1 MLSRFTRM
9 SSLGAHLISGCTAL
23 REPTTAPKPV
33 TPKVESSGRSGSFI
47 AAKENSYGCSPDPF
61 LWHDHENFL
70 AELLELDHWKND
82 LSPPTSR
89 SSPERQNFT
98 TDDSA
103 EWSSILHS
111 MEWIDKFEALDIP
124 KIDSDYSSDYPE
136 STSLDDACDF
146 LEKSAS
152 LIDWKAWNSYLGVD
166 DDLDLDVKTDEGIA
180 AKEQSPKGKALEES
194 FSNVE
199 VKDENGPSPPC
210 EPKPQCIEPTA
221 GNVAFNNKL
230 SEIEK
235 AIVRSSGP
243 LTWLPCVK
251 QEDQYSDVSSRST
264 SSSVDI
270 ANQIRTVKR
279 RGVKMKPPSDD
290 ETNHRR
296 WLNREAAF
304 RYRERKRLEQL
315 ERKKELEDLVNRNIF
330 LKKKVRELS
339 REVASWQ
346 QKLSSTNI

>member
-1 MLSRFTRM
+1 M

-124 KIDSDYSSDYPE
+124 
-136 STSLDDACDF
+136 
-146 LEKSAS
+146 
-152 LIDWKAWNSYLGVD
+152 AWNSYLGVD

-199 VKDENGPSPPC
+199 VKDENGPSSPC
-210 EPKPQCIEPTA
+210 EPKPQCIEPMA

-264 SSSVDI
+264 TAPVDI